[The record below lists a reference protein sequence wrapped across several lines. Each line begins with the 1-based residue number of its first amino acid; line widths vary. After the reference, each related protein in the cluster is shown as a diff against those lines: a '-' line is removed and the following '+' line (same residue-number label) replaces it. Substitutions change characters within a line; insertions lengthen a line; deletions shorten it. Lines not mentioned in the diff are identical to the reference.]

1 MYFSIMILITL
12 DRLLEFRLNIKY
24 SLYWSSK
31 RTLVALLVVTSIS
44 ISIFICILIMT
55 KIYNFTTLKF
65 CEEFLMKNVIPL
77 LISIF
82 IVLASYTY
90 YQIYKKIKKNRE
102 KTNKNKNIH
111 EVRNLHKE
119 ISSNRRKPFQVFLPG
134 LIMATFILFSI
145 VPYFVWTIRYH
156 VCRDCN
162 EYVNS
167 VITVLYSLGWLADPL
182 ICIFSL
188 RHIRMKIKGVFLRF
202 SNERKEE
209 NFFLRLFHK
218 GVKVDLK
225 DCKTEHNNQLLPV
238 AIS

>member
-1 MYFSIMILITL
+1 MCFSIMILITL
-12 DRLLEFRLNIKY
+12 DRLFEFRLNIKY

-65 CEEFLMKNVIPL
+65 CEKFLMKNVIPL

-119 ISSNRRKPFQVFLPG
+119 IGSNRRKPFQVFLPG

-167 VITVLYSLGWLADPL
+167 VITLLYSLGWLADPL
-182 ICIFSL
+182 IYIFSL

-209 NFFLRLFHK
+209 NFFLRLFHR

-225 DCKTEHNNQLLPV
+225 D
-238 AIS
+238 SG